1 LQLGHVNSMARSV
14 IFFRIYDAREG
25 NRFFTFRLFRSKR
38 QDGMGQ
44 QGDHRMSGSN
54 SPAPIV
60 LTDAEFPRIA
70 VLDWGD
76 GWIAVDKPCHL
87 SVHNQTGTDLCS
99 LVARHLANTP
109 STAAEVRFE
118 AEFGVHAI
126 HRLDKLTS
134 GVMLLACR
142 AEAFRRFARLFETRA
157 VEKRYLAVVHGH
169 VTCPAG
175 SDEQWGIWD
184 WPLCQVAAGRRHPAG
199 KPPLSDSV
207 TRYRVLRYSRH
218 YSLLVCEPLTG
229 RTHQIRRHARLA
241 GHAVVGDARYG
252 TPRSVTFLRN
262 RVGFER
268 LGLHAWSLKIQ
279 IPEQKE
285 PKLIRAVEFPSEMRQ
300 LVENDLKPEDPWA
313 SDMVP

>member
-1 LQLGHVNSMARSV
+1 MLG
-14 IFFRIYDAREG
+14 
-25 NRFFTFRLFRSKR
+25 SK
-38 QDGMGQ
+38 G
-44 QGDHRMSGSN
+44 
-54 SPAPIV
+54 PASIIQ
-60 LTDAEFPRIA
+60 TAAEFPRIA

-99 LVARHLANTP
+99 IVARHLANTP
-109 STAAEVRFE
+109 ATAAEVRFE

-169 VTCPAG
+169 VRTPAD
-175 SDEQWGIWD
+175 SDEWGIWN
-184 WPLCQVAAGRRHPAG
+184 WPLSQGAAGRGHPFG
-199 KPPLSDSV
+199 KPPFSESV
-207 TRYRVLRYSRH
+207 TRYRVLRCSRH
-218 YSLLVCEPLTG
+218 YSLLVCELLTG

-241 GHAVVGDARYG
+241 GHAVVGDVRYG
-252 TPRSVTFLRN
+252 TLRSITFLRT

-268 LGLHAWSLKIQ
+268 LGLHAWSLRIQ
-279 IPEQKE
+279 IPEQKG
-285 PKLIRAVEFPSEMRQ
+285 PKLIRSVEFPSELRQ
-300 LVENDLKPEDPWA
+300 LMENDSRSEDPWTP
-313 SDMVP
+313 DMMP